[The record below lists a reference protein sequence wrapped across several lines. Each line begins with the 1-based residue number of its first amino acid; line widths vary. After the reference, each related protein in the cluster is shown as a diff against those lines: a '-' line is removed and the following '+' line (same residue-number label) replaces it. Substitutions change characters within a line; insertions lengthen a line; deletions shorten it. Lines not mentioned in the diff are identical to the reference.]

1 MELSE
6 ALAHVEDATPGEDV
20 EAWIAK
26 MLAAEVREL
35 RQIRGQARRMIT
47 VRDEKIEE
55 LTAENA
61 ALRARVAEL
70 ELIEQRAREVRG
82 RAVALGRDGGPEA
95 LYILGEL

>member
-70 ELIEQRAREVRG
+70 EPIKQRACEVLDDPVWHRSAR
-82 RAVALGRDGGPEA
+82 RAARH
-95 LYILGEL
+95 ILGEL